1 MNTTYAQKSQTAQRI
16 TNSNAAN
23 LMDTSLQNASLQ
35 RKADLMG
42 NAIQHAS
49 LEEEEEPVQGK
60 FIQREAIPE
69 EEEELA
75 YIRILSSWSE
85 AIGSIL

>member
-1 MNTTYAQKSQTAQRI
+1 MNSTYTQKSDALQRMA
-16 TNSNAAN
+16 SHNAASVF
-23 LMDTSLQNASLQ
+23 DSSAQGASLQ
-35 RKADLMG
+35 RKAAMMG
-42 NAIQHAS
+42 GALQRAS

-75 YIRILSSWSE
+75 
-85 AIGSIL
+85 